1 MYVPA
6 PPRPSDCVLNL
17 GPKIDDPDFPTH
29 KANHRQFL
37 ADTSK
42 FKEVVRIESPEVKKK
57 IHWIY
62 RLQYLK
68 DVILARILD
77 DPTFSVLNSLIFY
90 HQVEVIQWVQGNVAF
105 QKELFGIFQSADEET
120 TRKKDAVHF
129 IQQCCQIAKNI
140 QAPARQPLY
149 QTFIHHGLFGMIDY
163 AVRCEIASVRIAGM
177 DIIMAMIDH
186 DSQMMR
192 SFVFKQLSEGHK
204 PITDTLI
211 ELLQSERDFGVKAQV
226 SDAIKVLLDP
236 QTVPQVE
243 YPNGER
249 RKASTTRRL
258 FHSVDPRAEKY
269 LKDFYDESA
278 KKLFAPLIELDKRAS
293 GEFCLEKCSGD
304 AGFFLIPDC
313 ST

>member
-1 MYVPA
+1 M
-6 PPRPSDCVLNL
+6 
-17 GPKIDDPDFPTH
+17 
-29 KANHRQFL
+29 
-37 ADTSK
+37 
-42 FKEVVRIESPEVKKK
+42 RIEDPGTRKK

-90 HQVEVIQWVQGNVAF
+90 HQVEVIQWVQSTVAF
-105 QKELFGIFQSADEET
+105 QRELFGIFQSEDEEAP
-120 TRKKDAVHF
+120 RKKDAVLF

-140 QAPARQPLY
+140 QAPARQPIY

-163 AVRCEIASVRIAGM
+163 AVKCEAAPVRIAGM

-192 SFVFKQLSEGHK
+192 GFVFKQLNEGQK

-211 ELLQSERDFGVKAQV
+211 ELLQSEKDFGVKAQV

-243 YPNGER
+243 FPSGDR
-249 RKASTTRRL
+249 RKASTTSRL
-258 FHSVDPRAEKY
+258 FYSVDPRAEKY

-278 KKLFAPLIELDKRAS
+278 KKLFAPLMELDKRPS
-293 GEFCLEKCSGD
+293 GELL
-304 AGFFLIPDC
+304 AGLGCWLHLSLCF
-313 ST
+313 

>member
-1 MYVPA
+1 MILVINCRSMRA
-6 PPRPSDCVLNL
+6 
-17 GPKIDDPDFPTH
+17 DDPDFPTH

-37 ADTSK
+37 SDTSK
-42 FKEVVRIESPEVKKK
+42 FKEVVRIEDLGIKKK

-90 HQVEVIQWVQGNVAF
+90 HQVEVIQWVQGNIGF
-105 QKELFGIFQSADEET
+105 QKELFGIFQTQNPEVQ
-120 TRKKDAVHF
+120 RKKDAVLF

-149 QTFIHHGLFGMIDY
+149 QTFIHHGLFAMIDY
-163 AVRCEIASVRIAGM
+163 AMKCETASVRIAGM

-186 DSQMMR
+186 DPQMMR
-192 SFVFKQLSEGHK
+192 SFVFKQLNDGHK

-211 ELLQSERDFGVKAQV
+211 ELLQSEQDFGVKAQV

-236 QTVPQVE
+236 QTAPQVD
-243 YPNGER
+243 YPNGDR
-249 RKASTTRRL
+249 RKASTTSRL
-258 FHSVDPRAEKY
+258 FYSMDLRAEKY
-269 LKDFYDESA
+269 LKDFYDDSA
-278 KKLFAPLIELDKRAS
+278 KKLFAPLMELDKRPS
-293 GEFCLEKCSGD
+293 GEF
-304 AGFFLIPDC
+304 
-313 ST
+313 